1 MDWILLEWWFARFS
15 LSSICWSGIKLHL
28 SYDIHVSCISIFNFQ
43 TYWRPKYQ
51 VCNVLFSRIYFLIH
65 ITILISRIFSVVK
78 HQRMIVFIIINQSKG
93 SLLPAGL
100 VETNPNAMQILLAVT
115 VWNQLFGSQQLL
127 VLVSFR

>member
-51 VCNVLFSRIYFLIH
+51 VCKVCFHVFSNFH
-65 ITILISRIFSVVK
+65 TRIFSVAL

-93 SLLPAGL
+93 SLLPVGL
-100 VETNPNAMQILLAVT
+100 VETKPNAMQLLLVVT

-127 VLVSFR
+127 VLVSFK